1 MHRVAPVLFLWHG
14 AGIGNY
20 SAREN
25 TYLPAVIQS
34 NTTAQC
40 CSAASL
46 RESKGMGD
54 GSVCSFV
61 SRCYS
66 MYVGVVH
73 FVTVAG
79 LSKIYLVNS
88 AVDVSVSAGVKSSY
102 PCYWFNYALLN

>member
-25 TYLPAVIQS
+25 TYLPAIASVG
-34 NTTAQC
+34 TAAQC

-46 RESKGMGD
+46 REPKGLGD
-54 GSVCSFV
+54 GSIRSLV

-66 MYVGVVH
+66 MCVGVVR
-73 FVTVAG
+73 FVTVAA

-88 AVDVSVSAGVKSSY
+88 AVDVSVSAGV
-102 PCYWFNYALLN
+102 